1 MLISQIGT
9 VNLLLLT
16 KEGRIRSPSQVL
28 EANLTSASRCFLRLL
43 HSMIRIILSKAD
55 LSLITIISRLQ
66 TLHNL
71 SNCHFKEARFH
82 RLFIL
87 LLLNSNNN
95 RFLQFKLALASE
107 LFLLVLHLKMKK
119 KSELN

>member
-28 EANLTSASRCFLRLL
+28 EANLTSVSRCFLRLL
-43 HSMIRIILSKAD
+43 HSMIRITLFKVD

-66 TLHNL
+66 TLNNL
-71 SNCHFKEARFH
+71 SNSRSKEARFH
-82 RLFIL
+82 RLFIP
-87 LLLNSNNN
+87 LLLNSNN